1 MRGSSESGLEWVEDT
16 DFEGGRLVKDCVRS
30 GGIFW
35 MGKGGSGMASEGVCF
50 LYLRPKSEFKDLDLS
65 FGFSETY
72 SGAGVLLAFIDHH
85 GLEGWSRVADMVD
98 GPVQR
103 VGGREGIECARSRR
117 AHVWI
122 SWREKW

>member
-1 MRGSSESGLEWVEDT
+1 
-16 DFEGGRLVKDCVRS
+16 
-30 GGIFW
+30 
-35 MGKGGSGMASEGVCF
+35 MASEGVCF